1 MSVLDELRR
10 AQEQVVARLQEL
22 EPLVSEY
29 QELRQ
34 EADRLGLPVT
44 AGQGSPP
51 QVDEAPS
58 PTTAD
63 AAPAEADA
71 TGADATPADATP
83 ARRPGGRRRSKGQ
96 GGRAPK
102 RQPGGSRGGG
112 SRGGGR
118 EAQLLELIAAQPG
131 ITVTAAGKQLG
142 VDPTGL
148 YRPVRK
154 LVADGRIDKQGAA
167 LHPVEGS

>member
-1 MSVLDELRR
+1 VSVLDELRR

-154 LVADGRIDKQGAA
+154 LVADGKVDKQGPA
-167 LHPVEGS
+167 LHLAG